1 MFQLFFFA
9 RYTKIYQ
16 DVSTVCLF
24 FLEDT
29 PRCLLFMY
37 SMYGKDVGAF
47 NIYRE
52 GQGVAK
58 TAVFKKSGDKGQD
71 WEFGEVT
78 IQPATDLKV
87 TIV

>member
-1 MFQLFFFA
+1 M
-9 RYTKIYQ
+9 
-16 DVSTVCLF
+16 
-24 FLEDT
+24 
-29 PRCLLFMY
+29 PRCLSFMY

-58 TAVFKKSGDKGQD
+58 TAVFRKSGDKGQD
-71 WEFGEVT
+71 WKFGEVT

-87 TIV
+87 TNCFIGHTKLNFVDFMF

>member
-1 MFQLFFFA
+1 
-9 RYTKIYQ
+9 
-16 DVSTVCLF
+16 
-24 FLEDT
+24 
-29 PRCLLFMY
+29 MY